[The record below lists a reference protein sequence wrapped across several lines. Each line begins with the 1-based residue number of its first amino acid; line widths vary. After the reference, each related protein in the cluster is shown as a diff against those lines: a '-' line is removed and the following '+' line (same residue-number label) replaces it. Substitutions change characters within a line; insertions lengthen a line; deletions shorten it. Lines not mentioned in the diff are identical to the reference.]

1 MIEGHIFTKG
11 VITKDYPDELKSQI
25 DALPSDTTHIVHHIS
40 SGGGNCYAGYKGYHL
55 LMALGKPI
63 KSIIEG
69 EAQSMATFI
78 AIAPANEVEILD
90 PSTFMIHEPFF
101 PDGLEGALSVD
112 DLSAA
117 KDELEQIR
125 TAMAQAYSKKTGKPV
140 DQMLAMMKKT
150 TRMDAGMAKAAGFV
164 DKVTEPR
171 KAIAFAEEI
180 KKLKDDLTNK
190 INSEFMNIKRL
201 FNSKAAAITG
211 PAKAAPKVAPKA
223 SVDAPL
229 QDGTTLS
236 IDAPNEDSLIGANA
250 TLNGSPAPD
259 GDYPCMDGD
268 VITVAGGVVTAVQT
282 ADPNQAAQ
290 PDIQKTLQKQIQ
302 NLNAQLAKI
311 QAEQEAKVKAE
322 QEEKAKIEAQKKEEE
337 TVKALKEKEAEI
349 VALAAKVAE
358 LERKPIGSQ
367 DKPQTGMQ
375 SQPVGIAKT
384 TEDKK
389 LVMASRTFLADE
401 MPWLERYYKNGKY
414 TDGTDF
420 MSYRTGGPNAV
431 SILETNFNYTWSGI
445 LTTDLFYKP
454 TLGTP
459 ALSDIFTVDQ
469 GVYNMKRYNLVPAL
483 SNILQPY
490 TGCVSTPNTDR
501 IQITNATIQMK
512 EFRMYEGWCKDDF
525 TQQLSGSYNFLA
537 QEWLKTGEAQFDPAG
552 TPIDKIIVQQLKDG
566 LRRDVF
572 QRVSF
577 ASASSSSSNYNQFD
591 GLWKR
596 LIDSSGASNYCVYRY
611 GSALGVG
618 TLGSTVANDYFTGIF
633 NNSNLLLKQEAIDSG
648 EAQFIVT
655 RSIWENYYAYLV
667 AVGSVSN
674 DEYNN
679 YQNGIKRLTFRGIP
693 VIPVTF
699 WDFSLAD
706 SNNPLNATTRHLIL
720 FTLKRNHILGV
731 ENTGDLNNIT
741 SWYEMKDSK
750 RYYRSDMKLG
760 YQYLH
765 CDLQTISY

>member
-1 MIEGHIFTKG
+1 
-11 VITKDYPDELKSQI
+11 
-25 DALPSDTTHIVHHIS
+25 
-40 SGGGNCYAGYKGYHL
+40 
-55 LMALGKPI
+55 
-63 KSIIEG
+63 
-69 EAQSMATFI
+69 
-78 AIAPANEVEILD
+78 
-90 PSTFMIHEPFF
+90 
-101 PDGLEGALSVD
+101 
-112 DLSAA
+112 
-117 KDELEQIR
+117 
-125 TAMAQAYSKKTGKPV
+125 
-140 DQMLAMMKKT
+140 
-150 TRMDAGMAKAAGFV
+150 
-164 DKVTEPR
+164 
-171 KAIAFAEEI
+171 
-180 KKLKDDLTNK
+180 
-190 INSEFMNIKRL
+190 
-201 FNSKAAAITG
+201 
-211 PAKAAPKVAPKA
+211 
-223 SVDAPL
+223 
-229 QDGTTLS
+229 
-236 IDAPNEDSLIGANA
+236 
-250 TLNGSPAPD
+250 
-259 GDYPCMDGD
+259 
-268 VITVAGGVVTAVQT
+268 
-282 ADPNQAAQ
+282 
-290 PDIQKTLQKQIQ
+290 
-302 NLNAQLAKI
+302 
-311 QAEQEAKVKAE
+311 
-322 QEEKAKIEAQKKEEE
+322 
-337 TVKALKEKEAEI
+337 
-349 VALAAKVAE
+349 
-358 LERKPIGSQ
+358 
-367 DKPQTGMQ
+367 
-375 SQPVGIAKT
+375 
-384 TEDKK
+384 
-389 LVMASRTFLADE
+389 
-401 MPWLERYYKNGKY
+401 
-414 TDGTDF
+414 
-420 MSYRTGGPNAV
+420 
-431 SILETNFNYTWSGI
+431 
-445 LTTDLFYKP
+445 
-454 TLGTP
+454 LGTP

-566 LRRDVF
+566 LRRDIF

-577 ASASSSSSNYNQFD
+577 ASGSSTSSNYNQFD

-596 LIDSSGASNYCVYRY
+596 LIDSSGASNYCVVRY
-611 GSALGVG
+611 GSALGTG

-655 RSIWENYYAYLV
+655 RSVWENYYAYLV

-750 RYYRSDMKLG
+750 RYYRADMKLG